1 MHIPRCIATNLK
13 PKTDI
18 NTINLPLEIKKIYT
32 HSDMGV
38 YLKPLEN
45 GIIEKN
51 DKIYI

>member
-1 MHIPRCIATNLK
+1 MHIPRCSVTNLK

-18 NTINLPLEIKKIYT
+18 NTINLLEIKKIFN

-45 GIIEKN
+45 GTIQQN
-51 DKIYI
+51 DKIFI